1 MKVRTLLAKIL
12 TALIITSCGVK
23 TERTLFPEDLI
34 LEPGDI
40 VLRCGSGIT
49 SRAVLFAD
57 GDGSYSHVGIVVDS
71 AGVMMIVHAV
81 PDEHDNKG
89 DVDRVKMDTPE
100 EFFSNIRT
108 SNGRVMRCYDS
119 EKGVTAAAEA
129 YRIYNHG
136 MLFDHDYDDRDTTK
150 MYCCELVEYAYN
162 KAGMTVVDS
171 VRHDV
176 NLPVFSFDHVMLPSD
191 FVNSRHLTTIIT
203 F

>member
-57 GDGSYSHVGIVVDS
+57 GGGSYSHVGIVADS

-81 PDEHDNKG
+81 PDEHNNSS

-100 EFFSNIRT
+100 DFFSNIRT
-108 SNGRVMRCYDS
+108 SNGRIMRYQDC
-119 EKGVTAAAEA
+119 ETAAKAATEA
-129 YRIYNHG
+129 YMIYKRG
-136 MLFDHDYDDRDTTK
+136 TLFDHDYDDRDTTK
-150 MYCCELVEYAYN
+150 MYCCELVEYAYQ
-162 KAGMTVVDS
+162 KVGMTVVDTM
-171 VRHDV
+171 RHDI
-176 NLPVFSFDHVMLPSD
+176 NLPVFSFDHVILPSD
-191 FVNSRHLTTIIT
+191 FVNSKYLRTIIT